1 MEEGGLKR
9 EWVGE
14 VTYLILKEEYYFTL
28 CVMAGGGTR
37 PHLEFGLPVAND
49 KVTIPRDLVVQVCVI
64 PESCC
69 NAGLDQ
75 LVVGNS
81 TKKWT

>member
-1 MEEGGLKR
+1 MEEGGLKH

-49 KVTIPRDLVVQVCVI
+49 KVTFIREKEKLSPW
-64 PESCC
+64 
-69 NAGLDQ
+69 
-75 LVVGNS
+75 VGNKRLKGKG
-81 TKKWT
+81 TPKYKLLPF